1 VHEGKVLPTERTTYT
16 QKTQPGLQNIDIS
29 VENGRVVV
37 SMQQQE
43 PQFLGIASDRAL
55 VAEVFG
61 VREDDLASDLPVQA
75 VDTGLGHII
84 VPLKSL
90 DSLMRVQRNIEPLRQ
105 LCASLKVREAQLY
118 CLKVRDPALDLH
130 TRNLCPRDGIEDP
143 ACGVGNGAL
152 GAYLAK
158 YVYPGRQE
166 LRFRAEQ
173 GHVVNM
179 NSVIDV
185 KVISANDTHKVS
197 IGGSGVIMLKGAL
210 EVAL

>member
-29 VENGRVVV
+29 AENGRVVV

-152 GAYLAK
+152 GA
-158 YVYPGRQE
+158 
-166 LRFRAEQ
+166 
-173 GHVVNM
+173 
-179 NSVIDV
+179 
-185 KVISANDTHKVS
+185 
-197 IGGSGVIMLKGAL
+197 
-210 EVAL
+210 